1 MCLRVGTGS
10 LKLESVFLSEKS
22 STTSATYFIQHF
34 LKIAVNGLFRETS
47 MGWHFKVQPVG
58 MVRVSVLLFNNCFST
73 PSFAQQKH
81 QMLAS
86 TFETLTS
93 GIQPEYV

>member
-1 MCLRVGTGS
+1 
-10 LKLESVFLSEKS
+10 
-22 STTSATYFIQHF
+22 
-34 LKIAVNGLFRETS
+34 
-47 MGWHFKVQPVG
+47 MGWHFEVQPVG
-58 MVRVSVLLFNNCFST
+58 MVRVSVLLSNNYFST